1 MHRADRQQVTTDGKI
16 RLICCRLLHARNI
29 RVCRTKKSHKPSYG
43 RIALQ
48 EGDFFIALAK
58 KKATMPLLFLSF
70 TTFVG

>member
-1 MHRADRQQVTTDGKI
+1 MAKSGLFVADCSMPVTSG
-16 RLICCRLLHARNI
+16 
-29 RVCRTKKSHKPSYG
+29 VCRTKKSHKPSYG